1 MNNNVYLDT
10 NSIINLWKWYQKYN
24 KKGSSEDQNKNN
36 PFNNVL
42 LSSYNIDELV
52 IFDPRG
58 DKRLINILKS
68 NLSFLFIFNELPVLQ
83 SAPEIIKLQNII
95 DKNDYVKCQI
105 DRKRINSY
113 LFQRLMDTITGSL
126 VKQTKN
132 DIEKK
137 EQAQKGWYVQQINPM
152 TQKLIF
158 TPKDKRETL
167 QNIIDSMKKKLNLQ
181 NPITFTQ
188 FYNLCMNLYVAKRRK
203 QIIPPIKSFYTNQ
216 KDTKKA
222 LNEQY
227 DFYHLTYMF
236 FCKKFVTND
245 KALIEIAKYLTKN
258 KFVNCQIYTE
268 EEFFKLWLKESLLN
282 IR

>member
-1 MNNNVYLDT
+1 MNNNIYLDT

-24 KKGSSEDQNKNN
+24 KEGSSKDQNKNN

-42 LSSYNIDELV
+42 LSSYNIDEL
-52 IFDPRG
+52 ITFDPKD
-58 DKRLINILKS
+58 DKRLINVLKS
-68 NLSFLFIFNELPVLQ
+68 NLSFLLIFNKLPVLKG
-83 SAPEIIKLQNII
+83 SSELINIKDIIS
-95 DKNDYVKCQI
+95 NDYSECKI
-105 DRKRINSY
+105 DRNKINTY
-113 LFQRLMDTITGSL
+113 LFQRLIDTVSGSL
-126 VKQTKN
+126 IKQTKE

-137 EQAQKGWYVQQINPM
+137 AQAQKYWYIQQFDPL
-152 TQKLIF
+152 TQKLVF
-158 TPKDKRETL
+158 TPKDKRKTL
-167 QNIIDSMKKKLNLQ
+167 QNIIDSIKVKLNLK

-188 FYNLCMNLYVAKRRK
+188 FYNLCMNLYVAKRKK
-203 QIIPPIKSFYTNQ
+203 QIISPIKSFYNNQ

-245 KALIEIAKYLTKN
+245 KALLEIAKCLSSN
-258 KFVNCQIYTE
+258 KFVNCEIYTE
-268 EEFFKLWLKESLLN
+268 EEFFKSWLRESLSN